1 MDDWLQKG
9 CAMFPVGWTRN
20 IHTCFQLMEASTFD
34 LMQEW
39 VSRWNDI
46 VDFDVHPVVSSDEA
60 AERMSARI

>member
-1 MDDWLQKG
+1 
-9 CAMFPVGWTRN
+9 MFPVGWTRN
-20 IHTCFQLMEASTFD
+20 IHTCFQLMEALIFE

-46 VDFDVHPVVSSDEA
+46 VDFDVYPVISSDEA